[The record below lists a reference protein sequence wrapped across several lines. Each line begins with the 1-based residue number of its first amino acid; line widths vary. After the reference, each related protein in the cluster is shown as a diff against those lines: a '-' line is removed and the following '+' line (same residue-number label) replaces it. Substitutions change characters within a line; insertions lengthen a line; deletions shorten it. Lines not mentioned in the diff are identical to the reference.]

1 MIQKQDIFF
10 KMGLFYN
17 GKNTLSKVCHN
28 WNNFIVQNVW
38 QTKLGK
44 KLIERRLAKNKSAG
58 QLCYDKTLEI
68 TDIGIENIEIFSAFG
83 DNVEKFSGWWVE
95 TLQL

>member
-1 MIQKQDIFF
+1 MW
-10 KMGLFYN
+10 LFYN

-44 KLIERRLAKNKSAG
+44 KLIERRLAKNESAG
-58 QLCYDKTLEI
+58 QLSYDKTLEI
-68 TDIGIENIEIFSAFG
+68 TDIGIENIEIFSVVVDDG
-83 DNVEKFSGWWVE
+83 
-95 TLQL
+95 

>member
-1 MIQKQDIFF
+1 MEKRHCQRSVII
-10 KMGLFYN
+10 GTISLFRMF
-17 GKNTLSKVCHN
+17 GKPN
-28 WNNFIVQNVW
+28 
-38 QTKLGK
+38 LGK

-58 QLCYDKTLEI
+58 QLSYDKTLEI